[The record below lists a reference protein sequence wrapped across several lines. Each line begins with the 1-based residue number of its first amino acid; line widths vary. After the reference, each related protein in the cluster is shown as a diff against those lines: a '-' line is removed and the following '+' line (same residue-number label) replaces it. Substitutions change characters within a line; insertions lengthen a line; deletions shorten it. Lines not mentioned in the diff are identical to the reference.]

1 MKNGMKKMAAAV
13 LALMMTAGMVP
24 AMGDT
29 YSSSVIAG
37 YGDGYR
43 EPLEIL
49 SKNGTMV
56 LVNQTLDLE
65 ANETYVPEWASDN
78 EAVATVDDV
87 GRVTA
92 VAEGTAMI
100 TATEDGQRAAIMITV
115 IDPEP
120 ITRAAEAAE
129 AQPEDGS
136 TKEET
141 PEEAA
146 EQPETEQPETEQ
158 PAGEKPVEKIS
169 IVIVINGGDV
179 RAVFDGQMHE
189 TGTYTATGSRTEFD
203 ASRIRTTRDIS
214 VAAVNCGTY
223 EMKLEPSDFMYDDPN
238 VNAVFAV
245 NNGWLRITPAKV
257 VVKADNQAKESGE
270 PDPELTVT
278 VTGLLDGDSVEYET
292 VRAPGET
299 AGEYRIDVSGA
310 EKQGNYRVQYEEGYL
325 LIRGAPTVVIEDSLQ
340 PGQKVYA
347 GAERTLKA
355 VVSGFETDKLAY
367 QWQWSMDGEN
377 WNNIEDAVKRTYT
390 YRISRENAN
399 NSYRV
404 LVTPLGE

>member
-13 LALMMTAGMVP
+13 LVLIITAGIVP

-120 ITRAAEAAE
+120 ITQAAEAAE
-129 AQPEDGS
+129 GQTENENA
-136 TKEET
+136 KEKA

-146 EQPETEQPETEQ
+146 AEQPETEQ

-189 TGTYTATGSRTEFD
+189 TGIYTATGSREEFD

-223 EMKLEPSDFMYDDPN
+223 EMKLEPSDFMYDDPG

-257 VVKADNQAKESGE
+257 VVKAENQEKESGD
-270 PDPELTVT
+270 PDPELSVT
-278 VTGLLDGDSVEYET
+278 ITGLLEGDSVEYE
-292 VRAPGET
+292 VSRVPGET

>member
-1 MKNGMKKMAAAV
+1 MKSRMKKTAAV
-13 LALMMTAGMVP
+13 LLALIITAGMVP

-49 SKNGTMV
+49 SKNGTMI
-56 LVNQTLDLE
+56 LAGQTLDLE
-65 ANETYVPEWASDN
+65 ANETYAPDWASDN

-92 VAEGTAMI
+92 VAEGTATI
-100 TATEDGQRAAIMITV
+100 TATEDGQRAAITITV

-120 ITRAAEAAE
+120 MTRAAETTAE
-129 AQPEDGS
+129 EPENEDPM
-136 TKEET
+136 EET
-141 PEEAA
+141 TDEAGA
-146 EQPETEQPETEQ
+146 EQ
-158 PAGEKPVEKIS
+158 PAGEKPAEKIS

-179 RAVFDGQMHE
+179 RAVFDGQPHE
-189 TGTYTATGSRTEFD
+189 VSAFTATGSRAEFD

-214 VAAVNCGTY
+214 VTAEKCGIY
-223 EMKLEPSDFMYDDPN
+223 EMKLDPSDFRYDDAN

-257 VVKADNQAKESGE
+257 VVKADNQEKESGE
-270 PDPELTVT
+270 PDPELTAT
-278 VTGLLDGDSVEYET
+278 VTGLLEGDSVEYGV
-292 VRAPGET
+292 VRVPGEK
-299 AGEYRIDVSGA
+299 AGEYRIVVSGD
-310 EKQGNYRVQYEEGYL
+310 EKQGNYRVQYEEGIM

-340 PGQKVYA
+340 PGQRVYA
-347 GAERTLKA
+347 GTERTLKA
-355 VVSGFETDKLAY
+355 VVSGFETDRLAY
-367 QWQWSMDGEN
+367 QWQWSTDGDN

-404 LVTPLGE
+404 LVTPLGD

>member
-43 EPLEIL
+43 DPLEIL

-78 EAVATVDDV
+78 EAVAAVDDV

-92 VAEGTAMI
+92 VSEGTAMI
-100 TATEDGQRAAIMITV
+100 TATEDGQRASIMITV

-120 ITRAAEAAE
+120 MTRAAETAE
-129 AQPEDGS
+129 EQPEDGN
-136 TKEET
+136 TEEEV
-141 PEEAA
+141 PDGAA
-146 EQPETEQPETEQ
+146 EQPETERPVS
-158 PAGEKPVEKIS
+158 EKPAEKIS

-179 RAVFDGQMHE
+179 RTVFDGQMHE
-189 TGTYTATGSRTEFD
+189 MSAYTAAGSREEFD

-214 VAAVNCGTY
+214 VAAENCGTY
-223 EMKLEPSDFMYDDPN
+223 EMKLDPSDFLYDDPD

-257 VVKADNQAKESGE
+257 VVKADNQEKESGE

-278 VTGLLDGDSVEYET
+278 VTGLLDGDSVEYE
-292 VRAPGET
+292 VSRVPGET
-299 AGEYRIDVSGA
+299 AGEYRIDVNGT
-310 EKQGNYRVQYEEGYL
+310 EKQGNYRVQYEEGTL
-325 LIRGAPTVVIEDSLQ
+325 LIRGAPTVAIEDSLQ

-347 GAERTLKA
+347 GTERTLKA
-355 VVSGFETDKLAY
+355 VVSGFETDRLAY

-404 LVTPLGE
+404 LVTPMGE

>member
-13 LALMMTAGMVP
+13 LVLIITAGIVP
-24 AMGDT
+24 AMGDN
-29 YSSSVIAG
+29 YSSYVIAG

-115 IDPEP
+115 SDPEP
-120 ITRAAEAAE
+120 ITQAAEAAE
-129 AQPEDGS
+129 ASPEDGN
-136 TKEET
+136 TREET

-146 EQPETEQPETEQ
+146 EQPETEQ

-189 TGTYTATGSRTEFD
+189 TGIYTATGSRTEFD

-223 EMKLEPSDFMYDDPN
+223 EMKLEPSDFMYDDPG

-257 VVKADNQAKESGE
+257 VVKADNQEKESGE

-278 VTGLLDGDSVEYET
+278 VTGLLDGDSVEYE
-292 VRAPGET
+292 VSRVPGET
-299 AGEYRIDVSGA
+299 AGEYRIDVNGT
-310 EKQGNYRVQYEEGYL
+310 EKQGNYRVQYEEGTL
-325 LIRGAPTVVIEDSLQ
+325 LIRGAPTVAIEDSLQ

-347 GAERTLKA
+347 GTERTLKA
-355 VVSGFETDKLAY
+355 VVSGFETDRLAY

-404 LVTPLGE
+404 LVTPMGE